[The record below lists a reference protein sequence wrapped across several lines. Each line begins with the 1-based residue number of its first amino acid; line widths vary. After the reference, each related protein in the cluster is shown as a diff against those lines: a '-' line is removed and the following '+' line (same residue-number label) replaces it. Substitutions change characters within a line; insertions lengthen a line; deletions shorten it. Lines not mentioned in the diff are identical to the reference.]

1 MIFTCSYIPVED
13 NALQLNSYLKI
24 NETIIFSTPQVS
36 RYPEEH
42 HCTDWYNSLSA
53 ESELSWGFCF
63 QLNILLNC
71 KHTGKYYTV
80 CTKIWT
86 VSNFKASQ
94 QTLLKLH
101 TLMLPH
107 KHLKSELHRDKS
119 TEPLTPVVLRNPAE
133 QVKLHTVL
141 LLLLHIPSK
150 FSAWATS
157 RIEKSSW
164 ASCST
169 VHADPTY
176 TVRGLKNTKGKTER
190 SVRSL
195 RNTQK
200 VKQNPFFQNTSPHPF
215 FFLSSEHWQSAL
227 FQIYF
232 VRSLRLKYS
241 CIHWYLRPPTTAY
254 CQ

>member
-1 MIFTCSYIPVED
+1 MIFTCSYIQVED

-42 HCTDWYNSLSA
+42 HRTDWYNSLSA

-71 KHTGKYYTV
+71 THTGKYYAV

-86 VSNFKASQ
+86 VSNFIASQ

-101 TLMLPH
+101 TLMLPG
-107 KHLKSELHRDKS
+107 DKS

-150 FSAWATS
+150 FSAWTTS

-169 VHADPTY
+169 VHADLTY
-176 TVRGLKNTKGKTER
+176 TVRGLKNTKGETER
-190 SVRSL
+190 SVRSP
-195 RNTQK
+195 RNTQMF
-200 VKQNPFFQNTSPHPF
+200 KQNPFFQNTPPPTF
-215 FFLSSEHWQSAL
+215 FFSSEHWQSAL
-227 FQIYF
+227 FQIF
-232 VRSLRLKYS
+232 L
-241 CIHWYLRPPTTAY
+241 
-254 CQ
+254 